1 MGTAWQVGFGNS
13 TSRPF
18 FSSSTKFDA
27 HLLIHRSFAVGGI
40 IAAYAFLAKDAP
52 IYKTGYSICLAF
64 ICLSAVSCLAYFFY
78 VNGENRRREKM
89 GEGEKML
96 TWEEKQDMG
105 DLNPDYRYQL

>member
-1 MGTAWQVGFGNS
+1 MC
-13 TSRPF
+13 
-18 FSSSTKFDA
+18 
-27 HLLIHRSFAVGGI
+27 LLIHHPFIVGGI